1 MTKVLF
7 LDLWQFSE
15 PVTISWTCNILPAT
29 RNPWPVTH
37 DTQQLDTP
45 ITDQVLM
52 RVCG

>member
-1 MTKVLF
+1 MTIFWTYDNF
-7 LDLWQFSE
+7 LNLQHF
-15 PVTISWTCNILPAT
+15 TCDP
-29 RNPWPVTH
+29 RPVTH

>member
-29 RNPWPVTH
+29 RNLWPVTH